1 MNKLKIIL
9 ADDAEILNRVKKD
22 YLSKLDYI
30 DLVDVASNGY
40 EEYQMIKSLQPDV
53 AITDNQM
60 PNMNGTDVIEK
71 VTEDDEIKKKPLFII
86 VSADNLDNYAKE
98 NKEKNVFC
106 AIRKGFD
113 LDALNENI
121 EDALFEIYNILGG
134 YHVKI

>member
-1 MNKLKIIL
+1 MNKLKVIL
-9 ADDAEILNRVKKD
+9 ADDVEDMNKSKKE

-30 DLVDVASNGY
+30 DIVGIASNGY

-71 VTEDDEIKKKPLFII
+71 VAEDNTIKKKPLFII

-98 NKEKNVFC
+98 NKDKNVFC
-106 AIRKGFD
+106 AIRKGYD
-113 LDALNENI
+113 LDMLNEDI
-121 EDALFEIYNILGG
+121 EDALFEI
-134 YHVKI
+134 KETK